1 MNEKEIHYGSYL
13 QLEKI
18 LTAQILQS
26 KEVGGQAIHDEHLFI
41 VIHQG
46 VFVVVG
52 GGGGGGRETDIA
64 TGTCLHHTGKRCT
77 EELWCVCVCVCVVCV
92 VCGVVMELIYSTN
105 LKLKLR

>member
-46 VFVVVG
+46 VFVVVVVG
-52 GGGGGGRETDIA
+52 
-64 TGTCLHHTGKRCT
+64 GKRN
-77 EELWCVCVCVCVVCV
+77 
-92 VCGVVMELIYSTN
+92 I
-105 LKLKLR
+105 